1 MDDPVRTGTAA
12 NGAGDCRAE
21 GNDEAMAKVIVT
33 AIGSAGDVHPL
44 LGVSRALAARG
55 HDVVFCTHAPFEAA
69 VRASGFAFVPVGTAE
84 AYAQAMADPALWD
97 PRTSFRTLWRV
108 IAPVLRP
115 HFDTLRALSDADTV
129 LVGTLWAFSARLM
142 QERFGAR
149 YVSVQ
154 VSPSTLLSAHA
165 PPTHKRLTIPK
176 GLPLAVKAGLMTLIE
191 RQVLDRVCGPELN
204 AARRALGLAPARRIL
219 GRWLH
224 STDGV
229 LCLFPSW
236 FAPAQPDW
244 PANHLQSGFA
254 LFNDVGP
261 VPADAELDAFVAS
274 GEAPVVFTAG
284 STLVDGRAY
293 ERAVTQVLRA
303 TGVRGILLAPDAP
316 AASDGTTGPRER
328 AAETT
333 ARANGAALLK
343 RRYVPLAALLPRC
356 RALVHHGGIGTASL
370 AYGVL
375 CLFPSWFAPAQP
387 DWPANHLQ
395 SGFALFNDV
404 GPVPADAELDAFVAS
419 GEAPV
424 VFTAG
429 STLVDGRAYERAVT
443 QVLRATGVRGILL
456 APDAPAAS
464 DGTTGPM
471 ERTAETTARANGA
484 ALLKRRY
491 VPLAALLPR
500 CRALVHH
507 GGIGTASLAYAA
519 GVPQVVTPFAHDQ
532 FDNAQR
538 VAASGC
544 GVRLDAPVRGEPLA
558 RALARVLGDAAMAA
572 RCAEVRAR
580 MAAQPDGCDE
590 AARFI
595 ERFAPGVAARQ
606 AQPA

>member
-1 MDDPVRTGTAA
+1 
-12 NGAGDCRAE
+12 
-21 GNDEAMAKVIVT
+21 
-33 AIGSAGDVHPL
+33 
-44 LGVSRALAARG
+44 
-55 HDVVFCTHAPFEAA
+55 
-69 VRASGFAFVPVGTAE
+69 
-84 AYAQAMADPALWD
+84 
-97 PRTSFRTLWRV
+97 
-108 IAPVLRP
+108 
-115 HFDTLRALSDADTV
+115 
-129 LVGTLWAFSARLM
+129 
-142 QERFGAR
+142 
-149 YVSVQ
+149 
-154 VSPSTLLSAHA
+154 
-165 PPTHKRLTIPK
+165 
-176 GLPLAVKAGLMTLIE
+176 
-191 RQVLDRVCGPELN
+191 
-204 AARRALGLAPARRIL
+204 
-219 GRWLH
+219 
-224 STDGV
+224 
-229 LCLFPSW
+229 W

-316 AASDGTTGPRER
+316 AA
-328 AAETT
+328 
-333 ARANGAALLK
+333 L
-343 RRYVPLAALLPRC
+343 
-356 RALVHHGGIGTASL
+356 
-370 AYGVL
+370 
-375 CLFPSWFAPAQP
+375 
-387 DWPANHLQ
+387 
-395 SGFALFNDV
+395 
-404 GPVPADAELDAFVAS
+404 
-419 GEAPV
+419 
-424 VFTAG
+424 
-429 STLVDGRAYERAVT
+429 
-443 QVLRATGVRGILL
+443 
-456 APDAPAAS
+456 

>member
-12 NGAGDCRAE
+12 YGAGDRRAE

-261 VPADAELDAFVAS
+261 VSADAELDAFVAS

-328 AAETT
+328 A
-333 ARANGAALLK
+333 
-343 RRYVPLAALLPRC
+343 
-356 RALVHHGGIGTASL
+356 
-370 AYGVL
+370 
-375 CLFPSWFAPAQP
+375 
-387 DWPANHLQ
+387 
-395 SGFALFNDV
+395 
-404 GPVPADAELDAFVAS
+404 
-419 GEAPV
+419 
-424 VFTAG
+424 
-429 STLVDGRAYERAVT
+429 
-443 QVLRATGVRGILL
+443 
-456 APDAPAAS
+456 
-464 DGTTGPM
+464 
-471 ERTAETTARANGA
+471 AETTARANGA

>member
-1 MDDPVRTGTAA
+1 
-12 NGAGDCRAE
+12 
-21 GNDEAMAKVIVT
+21 
-33 AIGSAGDVHPL
+33 
-44 LGVSRALAARG
+44 
-55 HDVVFCTHAPFEAA
+55 
-69 VRASGFAFVPVGTAE
+69 
-84 AYAQAMADPALWD
+84 
-97 PRTSFRTLWRV
+97 
-108 IAPVLRP
+108 
-115 HFDTLRALSDADTV
+115 
-129 LVGTLWAFSARLM
+129 
-142 QERFGAR
+142 
-149 YVSVQ
+149 
-154 VSPSTLLSAHA
+154 
-165 PPTHKRLTIPK
+165 
-176 GLPLAVKAGLMTLIE
+176 MTLIE

-224 STDGV
+224 STD
-229 LCLFPSW
+229 
-236 FAPAQPDW
+236 
-244 PANHLQSGFA
+244 
-254 LFNDVGP
+254 
-261 VPADAELDAFVAS
+261 
-274 GEAPVVFTAG
+274 
-284 STLVDGRAY
+284 
-293 ERAVTQVLRA
+293 
-303 TGVRGILLAPDAP
+303 
-316 AASDGTTGPRER
+316 
-328 AAETT
+328 
-333 ARANGAALLK
+333 
-343 RRYVPLAALLPRC
+343 
-356 RALVHHGGIGTASL
+356 
-370 AYGVL
+370 GVL